1 MRREKNLSAR
11 DKWELRQYR
20 EAGVSVRECAQL
32 LNCSEAT
39 AYRALAELRGKF
51 GPEKVHHLR
60 RQFARPMLRS
70 NLRDA
75 NTQVNNAEKQG

>member
-1 MRREKNLSAR
+1 MRREKNLSPK

-20 EAGVSVRECAQL
+20 EAGVPVRQCAQI

-60 RQFARPMLRS
+60 RQYARLTCRGNS
-70 NLRDA
+70 RGGA
-75 NTQVNNAEKQG
+75 TSAEKQIRSE

>member
-32 LNCSEAT
+32 LNCSEPT
-39 AYRALAELRGKF
+39 AYRALAELREKF
-51 GPEKVHHLR
+51 GAEKIHRLR
-60 RQFARPMLRS
+60 RQFARPSCRAS
-70 NLRDA
+70 SRGGDS
-75 NTQVNNAEKQG
+75 QAEVVENHE

>member
-1 MRREKNLSAR
+1 MRREKNLTTR

-39 AYRALAELRGKF
+39 AYRALAELRRKF
-51 GPEKVHHLR
+51 GPEKIHRLR
-60 RQFARPMLRS
+60 RQYARPTLRHS
-70 NLRDA
+70 LIDQHLQPPNLENR
-75 NTQVNNAEKQG
+75 E

>member
-20 EAGVSVRECAQL
+20 EAGVSVRQCAQL

-39 AYRALAELRGKF
+39 AYRALAELREKF
-51 GPEKVHHLR
+51 GAEQVHRLR
-60 RQFARPMLRS
+60 RQFARPTLHRALIDHQS
-70 NLRDA
+70 QPNI
-75 NTQVNNAEKQG
+75 AEKHE